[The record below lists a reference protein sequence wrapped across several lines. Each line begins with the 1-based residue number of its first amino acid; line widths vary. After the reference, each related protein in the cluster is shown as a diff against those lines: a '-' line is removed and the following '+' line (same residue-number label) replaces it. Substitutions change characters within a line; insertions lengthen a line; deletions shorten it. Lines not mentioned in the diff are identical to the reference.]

1 MLPRLRPAENVALT
15 TRNRLS
21 RPNYQPV
28 QSEIRD
34 PSDATT
40 SEAEN
45 VKRGIVTSPQRFAS
59 PPLSPTENTPFA
71 TNDTPSQPQVQSMP
85 PASVPADGDSE
96 KTSTPAMS
104 HEIVQ
109 TGPPGPWTPFFLRRA
124 TLAGF
129 VFYLVVLMVTAAVL
143 FGVSQRDAGLVS
155 VDQNLYFLW
164 VYGPTAGNA
173 SLLWPSHARRQK

>member
-1 MLPRLRPAENVALT
+1 MLPHPRSTESGAFT
-15 TRNRLS
+15 GRNRLS

-28 QSEIRD
+28 QSEIRG
-34 PSDATT
+34 PSGATT

-59 PPLSPTENTPFA
+59 PLLSPAENHPFA
-71 TNDTPSQPQVQSMP
+71 TDDTPPRPQVQWIP

-96 KTSTPAMS
+96 ETSTPAMS
-104 HEIVQ
+104 HAIVQ
-109 TGPPGPWTPFFLRRA
+109 TDPPGPWTPFFLRRA

-129 VFYLVVLMVTAAVL
+129 IVYFAVLMVTAAVL

-173 SLLWPSHARRQK
+173 SFL